1 MQKKA
6 CKSGYTVYDWNG
18 NVLFTVSQGSN
29 VKKGDKVKVKFRA
42 KDYSG
47 SSLASFVY
55 KNTYTIL
62 EISGDR
68 VVIGVNGAVTAAVHK
83 NNLTKA

>member
-1 MQKKA
+1 MENAKKA

-18 NVLFTVSQGSN
+18 KSVYSKSAATF
-29 VKKGDKVKVKFRA
+29 KRGDKVKVKSGA

-47 SSLASFVY
+47 SNLASFVS
-55 KNTYTIL
+55 YTIL

-68 VVIGVNGAVTAAVHK
+68 IVIGINGAVTAAVHK